1 MQRIVYWLK
10 EIRAPFLSLPLIL
23 VFLGTSAAVAEGS
36 FNMSRSLLAV
46 ALVVLFQTSLHL
58 LNEYSDFQ
66 TGIDFHTNPTP
77 YSGGSGML
85 TTGKIAPAAALWMGI
100 ATLMGGSLIGA
111 YFLWLTGLKLLPLLL
126 VGGFSVCF
134 YTDVLQ
140 RHALGEL
147 FSGLS
152 LGLLPVVGA
161 AFVQTGQYSPLAVA
175 VGVPAGLLCFDL
187 LLLCEF
193 PDLEADVKG
202 GRKNLLMVLGK
213 ERAGK
218 LYVLL
223 MGLTFLWIIFM
234 FVMDLIPVYC
244 LVALFGLAIA
254 WRPMRWAW
262 NRVHTEEGMVSA
274 LGANLAT
281 NMVTLTLLGVGL
293 LASVYLHGHY

>member
-1 MQRIVYWLK
+1 
-10 EIRAPFLSLPLIL
+10 
-23 VFLGTSAAVAEGS
+23 
-36 FNMSRSLLAV
+36 
-46 ALVVLFQTSLHL
+46 
-58 LNEYSDFQ
+58 
-66 TGIDFHTNPTP
+66 
-77 YSGGSGML
+77 ML

-100 ATLMGGSLIGA
+100 ATLVAGSVIGI
-111 YFLWLTGLKLLPLLL
+111 YFLWLAGLKLLPLLL

-152 LGLLPVVGA
+152 LGLLPVMGA

-175 VGVPAGLLCFDL
+175 VGVPAGLLCFNL

-193 PDLEADVKG
+193 PDLEADIKG
-202 GRKNLLMVLGK
+202 GRRNLLMVLGTQ
-213 ERAGK
+213 RAGK

-223 MGLTFLWIIFM
+223 MGLTFLWIISM
-234 FVMDLIPVYC
+234 FVIDLIPIYC
-244 LVALFGLAIA
+244 LVALSGIVTA
-254 WRPMRWAW
+254 WQPMKWAW
-262 NRVHTEEGMVSA
+262 SSRHTEEGMIAA

-293 LASVYLHGHY
+293 VASAYLHGQP